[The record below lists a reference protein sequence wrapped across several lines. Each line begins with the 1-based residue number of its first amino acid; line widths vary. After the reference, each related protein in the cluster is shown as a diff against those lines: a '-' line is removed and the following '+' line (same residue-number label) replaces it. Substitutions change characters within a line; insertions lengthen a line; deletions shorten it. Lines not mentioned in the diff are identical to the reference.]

1 MGRSEQRTPDK
12 CNLSSLSTYG
22 KLEVTFGAGGGCE
35 RITAHSEV
43 ILRVG
48 SARPEPSDTGQMCAR
63 RKLSANV
70 LLRLTRQCPPN
81 PEHRI
86 VPNALKSLVEKQQEL
101 LALIASTCSR
111 LQSVR

>member
-12 CNLSSLSTYG
+12 CNLSSLSPYG

-48 SARPEPSDTGQMCAR
+48 SARSESCDTGQKSSR
-63 RKLSANV
+63 EKLPKNE
-70 LLRLTRQCPPN
+70 LPELTHQRPRDPD
-81 PEHRI
+81 HRI
-86 VPNALKSLVEKQQEL
+86 VPNAPKSLVEKQEEL
-101 LALIASTCSR
+101 LALSASACSR